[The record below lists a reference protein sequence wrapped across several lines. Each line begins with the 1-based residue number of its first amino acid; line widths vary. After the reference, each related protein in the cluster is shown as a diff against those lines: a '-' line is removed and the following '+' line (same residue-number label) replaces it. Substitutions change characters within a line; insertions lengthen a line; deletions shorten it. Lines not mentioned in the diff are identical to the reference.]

1 MKYKVK
7 IKYWSGWLEDYT
19 TLENIIIAKDYV
31 EAIRLGLLQ
40 FDDFDE
46 DDIDEIDVEAVYD

>member
-19 TLENIIIAKDYV
+19 TLETIIIAKDYV
-31 EAIRLGLLQ
+31 EALRLGLLQ
-40 FDDFDE
+40 FVDFDE
-46 DDIDEIDVEAVYD
+46 DDIDEIDVEAVYE

>member
-7 IKYWSGWLEDYT
+7 IKYWNGWSEDYT
-19 TLENIIIAKDYV
+19 ILENIIIAKDYI
-31 EAIRLGLLQ
+31 EAIRLSLLQ

-46 DDIDEIDVEAVYD
+46 DDIDEIDVKAVYD

>member
-1 MKYKVK
+1 MKYRVK

-19 TLENIIIAKDYV
+19 TLVTIIIAKDYV
-31 EAIRLGLLQ
+31 EAVRLGLLQ
-40 FDDFDE
+40 FNDFDE

>member
-7 IKYWSGWLEDYT
+7 IKYWNGWSEDYT
-19 TLENIIIAKDYV
+19 TLENIIIAKDYI
-31 EAIRLGLLQ
+31 EAIRLSLLQ

-46 DDIDEIDVEAVYD
+46 DDIDEIDVKAVYD

>member
-7 IKYWSGWLEDYT
+7 IKYWSGQLKDYT

-40 FDDFDE
+40 FDE

>member
-7 IKYWSGWLEDYT
+7 IKYWSGWSEDYT
-19 TLENIIIAKDYV
+19 TFENIIIAKDYI

-40 FDDFDE
+40 FDAFDE

>member
-7 IKYWSGWLEDYT
+7 IKYWSGWSEDYT

-40 FDDFDE
+40 FDAFDE
-46 DDIDEIDVEAVYD
+46 EDIDEIDVEAVYD

>member
-7 IKYWSGWLEDYT
+7 IKYWSGWSEDYT

-40 FDDFDE
+40 FDAFDE

>member
-7 IKYWSGWLEDYT
+7 IKYWSGWLKDYT

-40 FDDFDE
+40 FDE